1 MNILA
6 LYPGLNPS
14 VNDVAFA
21 LNYIADEL
29 SHNITVITARE
40 SQTKA
45 VTDSPKYEEIGNL
58 HIHRPYKSYTQ
69 MIWYPQMQSAAVK
82 QVAAEVNPDVIICSQ
97 EYNMRLARYMQQS
110 CERLSTKQGAGKKIP
125 IVLITEFA
133 GRLADGTIP
142 GKLLPTVMPMLGV
155 PMWGKA
161 YWRWLRKHASE
172 IITYDAADIDRLEQ
186 LSAGGTKVT
195 YVPWCNQLPPDFEK
209 PAERHKRM
217 FYIGSFS
224 AYKNTDSLAW
234 VVPQVLEET
243 ETEEVLLIGPG
254 DTQVVNDLIA
264 KYGKKIQYKP
274 GCSRMEALV
283 YCASSY
289 FAFTPLNISFGGLLG
304 DSWAV
309 GTPVVSTPGSTKLED
324 SVNALIPPTQD
335 EMGKTVQRLYSEPDL
350 YRQLQ
355 AGGDS
360 YYQQRSASAVGS
372 QIVAVLERAIQRAAI
387 AEPAHIV

>member
-21 LNYIADEL
+21 LDHIANQIG
-29 SHNITVITARE
+29 HNVTVITARE
-40 SQTKA
+40 SRTKA
-45 VTDSPKYEEIGNL
+45 VTDSPAYEELGNL
-58 HIHRPYKSYTQ
+58 RIHRPYKSYTQ

-82 QVAAEVNPDVIICSQ
+82 FIMTKAEPDVIICSQ
-97 EYNMRLARYMQQS
+97 EYNMRLARYIQHSLQHQS
-110 CERLSTKQGAGKKIP
+110 GRHVP

-142 GKLLPTVMPMLGV
+142 GKLLPTVMPLLGV
-155 PMWGKA
+155 PMRGRR
-161 YWRWLRKHASE
+161 YWSWLCKHSAE
-172 IITYDAADIDRLEQ
+172 VITYDAADIERLSK
-186 LSAGGTKVT
+186 LSDHGTQVT
-195 YVPWCNQLPPDFEK
+195 YIPWCNQLPPNFEK
-209 PAERHKRM
+209 PTERHKRM

-234 VVPQVLEET
+234 VVPQVLEST
-243 ETEEVLLIGPG
+243 DTEEVLLIGPG
-254 DTQVVNDLIA
+254 DTKVVDDLIE
-264 KYGKKIQYKP
+264 KYGDKIQYKP
-274 GCSRMEALV
+274 GCSRMEALA
-283 YCASSY
+283 YCASSA

-324 SVNALIPPTQD
+324 GVNALIPPSQD
-335 EMGKTVQRLYSEPDL
+335 EMGATVQRLYDDPAL
-350 YRQLQ
+350 YAQLQ

-360 YYQQRSASAVGS
+360 YYQQRSAPAVGS
-372 QIVAVLERAIQRAAI
+372 QIVAVLERAIHAQ
-387 AEPAHIV
+387 AEPAQQRQRVA